1 MTKSNRFNHLKS
13 STLSRTTSS
22 ASTCSSSKSSAASS
36 TTSIEINSGVSTPLE
51 NVSLYNLKQLGWSPF
66 FQQQLIETQEYA
78 SVARV
83 SAHHR
88 SQYQLLTESGESTL
102 TIHQNMPEMTVGD
115 WLLLDS
121 QQQFVA
127 VLERSALFSRK
138 AAGSKVEQQLIAA
151 NLDWVFIVSSL
162 NDDFNINRIE
172 RYLALVHEAKVTPV
186 IVLTKVDLCDDL
198 TPYIEALRELDA
210 SLLIETV
217 NGLDEQS
224 TRALSSYCVDGK
236 TVAFIGS
243 SGVGKS
249 TLVNAL
255 LGDTS
260 QLTSAIRQ
268 DDSKGR
274 HTTTSRSLH
283 LTQSGGLLLDTPG
296 MRELQLADC
305 EEGLNETFADLVE
318 YSQQCRFIDC
328 QHEQEPGCAVQA
340 AIENGQLTERRLQS
354 FQKLMREQALN
365 GASIAEKR
373 AKDKN
378 LSKMYKRVQG
388 EARVHKRG

>member
-13 STLSRTTSS
+13 NTLTKTT
-22 ASTCSSSKSSAASS
+22 AASS
-36 TTSIEINSGVSTPLE
+36 APVQAKPIALLRS
-51 NVSLYNLKQLGWSPF
+51 LKQMGWNGF
-66 FQQQLIETQEYA
+66 FQQQLITESLNYA
-78 SVARV
+78 YVARV

-88 SQYQLLTESGESTL
+88 SQYQLLTESGETSL
-102 TIHQNMPEMTVGD
+102 AIHQAMPEMTVGD
-115 WLLLDS
+115 WVLLDE
-121 QQQFVA
+121 QHNFVSL
-127 VLERSALFSRK
+127 LERSALFSRK

-162 NDDFNINRIE
+162 NDDFNVNRIE
-172 RYLALVHEAKVTPV
+172 RYLALVNEAKVTPV

-198 TPYIEALRELDA
+198 SPFIESLRELDA
-210 SLLIETV
+210 NLLIETV
-217 NGLDEQS
+217 NGLDSES
-224 TRALSSYCVDGK
+224 AKALSNYCSEGK

-249 TLVNAL
+249 TLVNAM
-255 LGDTS
+255 LGDAS
-260 QLTSAIRQ
+260 QLTSDIRQ

-283 LTQSGGLLLDTPG
+283 ITANGGLLLDTPG

-305 EEGLNETFADLVE
+305 EEGLHETFADLVK
-318 YSQQCRFIDC
+318 YAQQCKFIDC
-328 QHEQEPGCAVQA
+328 QHEQEPGCAVQT
-340 AIENGQLTERRLQS
+340 AIEAGLLTERRLQS

-373 AKDKN
+373 AKGKS

-388 EARVHKRG
+388 NARANKRG

>member
-13 STLSRTTSS
+13 STFSRTTSS
-22 ASTCSSSKSSAASS
+22 VS
-36 TTSIEINSGVSTPLE
+36 TTSASTSTATSVENDPSVPTPLD
-51 NVSLYNLKQLGWSPF
+51 SASIYSLKQLGWNGF
-66 FQQQLIETQEYA
+66 FQQQLQTKTQEYA
-78 SVARV
+78 TVARV

-88 SQYQLLTESGESTL
+88 SQYQLLTKDGESTL
-102 TIHQNMPEMTVGD
+102 AIHQNMPEMTVGD
-115 WLLLDS
+115 WLLLDD
-121 QQQFVA
+121 QQHFVSL
-127 VLERSALFSRK
+127 LERSALFSRK
-138 AAGSKVEQQLIAA
+138 AAGAKVEQQLIAA

-172 RYLALVHEAKVTPV
+172 RYLALVLEAKVTPV

-198 TPYIEALRELDA
+198 TPYIEALRELDS

-224 TRALSSYCVDGK
+224 TQALSSYCVDGK

-255 LGDTS
+255 LGDSCQQTS
-260 QLTSAIRQ
+260 TIRE

-283 LTQSGGLLLDTPG
+283 LTHSGGLLLDTPG
-296 MRELQLADC
+296 MRELQLVDC
-305 EEGLNETFADLVE
+305 EDGLNETFADVVE
-318 YSQQCRFIDC
+318 YAKQCRFADC
-328 QHEQEPGCAVQA
+328 QHEQEPGCAVQI
-340 AIENGQLTERRLQS
+340 AIESGQLSERRLHS
-354 FQKLMREQALN
+354 YQKLMREQALN

-373 AKDKN
+373 AKDKS

-388 EARVHKRG
+388 NARANKRG

>member
-13 STLSRTTSS
+13 STFAKTSTANTLTTQSPTE
-22 ASTCSSSKSSAASS
+22 A
-36 TTSIEINSGVSTPLE
+36 PLR
-51 NVSLYNLKQLGWSPF
+51 SLKQLGWNGF
-66 FQQQLIETQEYA
+66 FQQQLITESVDYA
-78 SVARV
+78 CIARV

-88 SQYQLLTESGESTL
+88 SQYQLLTESGELSL
-102 TIHQNMPEMTVGD
+102 AIHQNMPEMTVGD
-115 WLLLDS
+115 WLLLDK
-121 QQQFVA
+121 QHQFVSL
-127 VLERSALFSRK
+127 LERHSLFSRK

-172 RYLALVHEAKVTPV
+172 RYLALVNEAKVTPV
-186 IVLTKVDLCDDL
+186 IVLTKVDLCADL

-210 SLLIETV
+210 GLLIETV
-217 NGLDEQS
+217 NGLDKQS
-224 TRALSSYCVDGK
+224 TQALSHYCSEGK

-249 TLVNAL
+249 TLVNAM
-255 LGDTS
+255 LGES
-260 QLTSAIRQ
+260 NQVTSAIRE

-283 LTQSGGLLLDTPG
+283 LTHSGGLLLDTPG

-305 EEGLNETFADLVE
+305 EDGLNETFADVVE
-318 YSQQCRFIDC
+318 YAKQCRFADC
-328 QHEQEPGCAVQA
+328 QHELEPGCAVQA
-340 AIENGQLTERRLQS
+340 AIANGQLSERRLHS

-373 AKDKN
+373 AKDKS

-388 EARVHKRG
+388 NARANKRG

>member
-13 STLSRTTSS
+13 NTLTKTT
-22 ASTCSSSKSSAASS
+22 AASS
-36 TTSIEINSGVSTPLE
+36 TPAQAQSTAPLR
-51 NVSLYNLKQLGWSPF
+51 SLKQMGWNGF
-66 FQQQLIETQEYA
+66 FQQQLITESLAYA
-78 SVARV
+78 YVARV

-88 SQYQLLTESGESTL
+88 SQYQLLTENGETSL
-102 TIHQNMPEMTVGD
+102 AIHQAMPEMTVGD
-115 WLLLDS
+115 WVLVDE
-121 QQQFVA
+121 QHNFVSL
-127 VLERSALFSRK
+127 LERSSLFSRK

-162 NDDFNINRIE
+162 NDDFNVNRIE
-172 RYLALVHEAKVTPV
+172 RYLALVNEAKVTPV

-198 TPYIEALRELDA
+198 SPFIEALRELDA
-210 SLLIETV
+210 NLLIETV
-217 NGLDEQS
+217 NGLDSES
-224 TRALSSYCVDGK
+224 TKALSSYCVDGK

-249 TLVNAL
+249 TLVNAM
-255 LGDTS
+255 LGDAS

-283 LTQSGGLLLDTPG
+283 ITASGGLLLDTPG

-318 YSQQCRFIDC
+318 YAQQCKFIDC

-340 AIENGQLTERRLQS
+340 AIEAGLLTERRLQS

-373 AKDKN
+373 AKGKS

-388 EARVHKRG
+388 NARANKRG

>member
-13 STLSRTTSS
+13 STFSRTTSS
-22 ASTCSSSKSSAASS
+22 VN
-36 TTSIEINSGVSTPLE
+36 TTSAGTSTATSVENDPSVPTPLD
-51 NVSLYNLKQLGWSPF
+51 SASIYSLKQLGWNGF
-66 FQQQLIETQEYA
+66 FQQQLQTKTQEYVT
-78 SVARV
+78 VARI

-88 SQYQLLTESGESTL
+88 SQYQLLTKDGESTL
-102 TIHQNMPEMTVGD
+102 AIHLNMPEMTVGD
-115 WLLLDS
+115 WLLLDD
-121 QQQFVA
+121 QQHFVSL
-127 VLERSALFSRK
+127 LERSALFSRK
-138 AAGSKVEQQLIAA
+138 AAGAKVEQQLIAA

-198 TPYIEALRELDA
+198 PPYIEALRELDS

-224 TRALSSYCVDGK
+224 TQALSSYCVDGK

-255 LGDTS
+255 LGDSS

-283 LTQSGGLLLDTPG
+283 LTRGGGLLLDTPG

-318 YSQQCRFIDC
+318 YSQQCRFVDC

-354 FQKLMREQALN
+354 YQKLMREQALN
-365 GASIAEKR
+365 GASMAEKR
-373 AKDKN
+373 AKGKS

-388 EARVHKRG
+388 EARLNKRG

>member
-1 MTKSNRFNHLKS
+1 MTTSNRFNNLKFSHLKS
-13 STLSRTTSS
+13 STQTKTTQSTS
-22 ASTCSSSKSSAASS
+22 IAHLAIEASTDSTSK
-36 TTSIEINSGVSTPLE
+36 TSLQ
-51 NVSLYNLKQLGWSPF
+51 QLGWSGF
-66 FQQQLIETQEYA
+66 FQQQLITESVDYA
-78 SVARV
+78 CIARV

-88 SQYQLLTESGESTL
+88 CQYQVLTESGELSL
-102 TIHQNMPEMTVGD
+102 AIHQNMPEMTVGD
-115 WLLLDS
+115 WLLLDE
-121 QQQFVA
+121 QQQFVSL
-127 VLERSALFSRK
+127 LERHSLFSRK
-138 AAGSKVEQQLIAA
+138 AAGSRVEQQLIAA

-172 RYLALVHEAKVTPV
+172 RYLALVNEAKVTPV

-210 SLLIETV
+210 GLLIETV
-217 NGLDEQS
+217 NGLDSQS
-224 TRALSSYCVDGK
+224 AQALSSYCSEGK

-260 QLTSAIRQ
+260 QLTSSIRQ

-283 LTQSGGLLLDTPG
+283 LTHSGGLLLDTPG

-305 EEGLNETFADLVE
+305 EDGLNETFAELVK
-318 YSQQCRFIDC
+318 YAQQCRFIDC

-340 AIENGQLTERRLQS
+340 AIANGQLTERRLHS
-354 FQKLMREQALN
+354 YQKLMREQALN

-373 AKDKN
+373 AKGKS

-388 EARVHKRG
+388 NARANKRG